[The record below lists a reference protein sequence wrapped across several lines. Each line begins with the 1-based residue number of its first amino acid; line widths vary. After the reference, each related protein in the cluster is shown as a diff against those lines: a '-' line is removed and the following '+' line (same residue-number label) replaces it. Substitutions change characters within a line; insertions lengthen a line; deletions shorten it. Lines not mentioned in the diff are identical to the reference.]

1 MSGGSAMKSFCAS
14 CGMTASSQYSKEKPA
29 DHVNGKSLVS
39 GSNNMRK
46 GITVRQDAERA
57 DYNIGRAVS
66 KSVAENCLLIMGG
79 TEYE

>member
-1 MSGGSAMKSFCAS
+1 MKSFCAS
-14 CGMTASSQYSKEKPA
+14 CGEMSASPQYSKEKPA

-57 DYNIGRAVS
+57 GYNIVRAVK

-79 TEYE
+79 TEY